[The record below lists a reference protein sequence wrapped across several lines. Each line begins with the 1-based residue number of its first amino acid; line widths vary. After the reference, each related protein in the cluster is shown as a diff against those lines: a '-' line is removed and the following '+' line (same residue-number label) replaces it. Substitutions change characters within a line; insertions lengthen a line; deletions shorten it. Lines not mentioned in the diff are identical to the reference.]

1 VFTQVW
7 RFADK
12 WAQSRGSTTAWLVLL
27 TRSSC
32 LHFRCGKTW
41 RKKAMK
47 VLTPAQKNSLEL
59 AFFGDLTHQQI
70 TESLGEPLGTVKSSI
85 RGAMIR
91 LKNELEGMWP

>member
-1 VFTQVW
+1 MAGAANTEQ
-7 RFADK
+7 
-12 WAQSRGSTTAWLVLL
+12 LL
-27 TRSSC
+27 AFQMR
-32 LHFRCGKTW
+32 KDMA
-41 RKKAMK
+41 KKAMK

>member
-1 VFTQVW
+1 MGPEPREHDRMAGAANTEQ
-7 RFADK
+7 
-12 WAQSRGSTTAWLVLL
+12 LL
-27 TRSSC
+27 AFQMR
-32 LHFRCGKTW
+32 KDMA
-41 RKKAMK
+41 KKAMK